1 MEFIYNN
8 VRYTDAMRVDCQAM
22 IATTQF
28 AERRAHAIL
37 SRYGRDQVL
46 ACIEQMIQR
55 TERAVR
61 AEIASIPDGTYTGEA
76 ATDDD
81 GTVLDEPVWVRA
93 DVTIAGDELE
103 IDLSRSD
110 SQRPGFV
117 NRVWAA
123 TYGAVVGATIL
134 TMDPALADYHNEG
147 SLRPIKLIAPE
158 GSVTNAQ
165 YPATVGGGPV
175 AVGTQI
181 IEAVTEALSK
191 ARPERAVAA
200 WGKHRGDYT
209 SAVDPRTGRGY
220 VRTTFDYDGSA
231 GAFWG
236 FDGPTGP
243 TAIGTLGSV
252 MRGNVEDAEVRFPW
266 RIVQLE
272 IVPDFMGAGRWR
284 AGCGV
289 DWRAIN
295 EGSAGRMATGSSDGD
310 EMVPKGVLGGN
321 PAPKCR
327 TFLRRGGELIR
338 VKPHRMQDLQPG
350 DELIKLSS
358 GGGGVGSPF
367 ERDPAAV
374 LEDVTNG
381 LVSPEGAEFV
391 YGVAVEAGTM
401 ALDAA
406 RTADLR
412 AQAPPSIEV
421 AVNEAELT
429 VELRRVESG

>member
-1 MEFIYNN
+1 
-8 VRYTDAMRVDCQAM
+8 M

-28 AERRAHAIL
+28 AERRAHTIL
-37 SRYGRDQVL
+37 RRYGRDQVL
-46 ACIEQMIQR
+46 SCIEQMIQR
-55 TERAVR
+55 TEGAVR

-81 GTVLDEPVWVRA
+81 GTVLDEPVWIRA
-93 DVTIAGDELE
+93 DVTIAGDQLE

-110 SQRPGFV
+110 RQRPGFV

-147 SLRPIKLIAPE
+147 SLRPIRLIAPE

-181 IEAVTEALSK
+181 VEAVTEALSK

-220 VRTTFDYDGSA
+220 VRTTFDDDGRA

-295 EGSAGRMATGSSDGD
+295 EDSAGRMATGSADGD
-310 EMVPKGVLGGN
+310 EMVPKGVLGG
-321 PAPKCR
+321 
-327 TFLRRGGELIR
+327 TRRRNAGRFSDAVGELIR

-358 GGGGVGSPF
+358 GGGGVGPPF
-367 ERDPAAV
+367 ARAPAAV

-381 LVSPEGAEFV
+381 LVSPEAAELI
-391 YGVAVEAGTM
+391 YGVAIDGETMGADGGVAPATATTDRAGDQRGK
-401 ALDAA
+401 ADA
-406 RTADLR
+406 RT
-412 AQAPPSIEV
+412 Q
-421 AVNEAELT
+421 T
-429 VELRRVESG
+429 G